1 MYFSVPLSDSH
12 SSESGSR
19 LFAIRSRIYNSASP
33 VSSRRGLGPLH
44 TPKGTQKYIIA
55 SLNRPRPNIDT

>member
-19 LFAIRSRIYNSASP
+19 LFEIRSRIYNSASP
-33 VSSRRGLGPLH
+33 DLLSERTWAATH
-44 TPKGTQKYIIA
+44 PKGTQKYIIA

>member
-33 VSSRRGLGPLH
+33 DLLSERTWAATHP
-44 TPKGTQKYIIA
+44 QKYIIA

>member
-19 LFAIRSRIYNSASP
+19 LFAIRSRIYNSARSESP
-33 VSSRRGLGPLH
+33 PRSGLSRYASKRYAEVYNHPL
-44 TPKGTQKYIIA
+44 K
-55 SLNRPRPNIDT
+55 SPRPNTET

>member
-12 SSESGSR
+12 SSESSSR

-33 VSSRRGLGPLH
+33 DLLSER
-44 TPKGTQKYIIA
+44 T
-55 SLNRPRPNIDT
+55 

>member
-33 VSSRRGLGPLH
+33 DLLSERTWAATHPQRY
-44 TPKGTQKYIIA
+44 TKYIIA

>member
-33 VSSRRGLGPLH
+33 DLLSRGLGPLH